1 MSSEE
6 IRLTITPQQA
16 KYGVITTVSLATGPA
31 RLRIPP
37 SKDGDLVRARVGAA
51 EVLVRI
57 RVGPDA
63 GVPASPTPPP
73 TASRPPTASPT
84 PPPNP
89 AATPPPSARAPGPT
103 SGAAFFGTPGVPTTG
118 PGQTG
123 PGPGSRPGG
132 TPTAR
137 GCLVALGVVVAL
149 VVGAVVLTNVN
160 DDDGPEAAP
169 RPAPSFSASVW
180 SPSPDPT
187 PPPVVSTPTP
197 PETPA
202 DTAATP
208 SEEPAP
214 TPFDRGTC
222 LNGTLPDSTTAQRVT
237 GVEEVSCSASD
248 AHYRVIES
256 IPLTSDLDR
265 CNDNPKTEYAF
276 SYRYT
281 RNGIPINEYVYCLVG
296 IGSYGR

>member
-6 IRLTITPQQA
+6 FPLTITPQQA
-16 KYGVITTVSLATGPA
+16 RYGVITTVNLSTGPA

-63 GVPASPTPPP
+63 GVPTTPSPIVPPP
-73 TASRPPTASPT
+73 PPPPPAPTA
-84 PPPNP
+84 P
-89 AATPPPSARAPGPT
+89 ASAPGP
-103 SGAAFFGTPGVPTTG
+103 GAAFFGAPTAPMATPGQPG
-118 PGQTG
+118 PGS
-123 PGPGSRPGG
+123 GPGSRPGSTSG
-132 TPTAR
+132 AR

-149 VVGAVVLTNVN
+149 VVGAVVLTNLN
-160 DDDGPEAAP
+160 DNDEDGPEAAP
-169 RPAPSFSASVW
+169 RPAPSFSAW
-180 SPSPDPT
+180 SPDPT
-187 PPPVVSTPTP
+187 PPPAVSTPTP
-197 PETPA
+197 PETSPETPA
-202 DTAATP
+202 DTVPTP